1 MNYRSIIGAALAV
14 STSMLLLVANAAD
27 GDYPNKPITIIYPY
41 AAGSASD
48 TMTRQFA
55 EVISKALGQPVIV
68 DARPGAGGSTA
79 LEFVTRAHP
88 DGYTLV
94 LSASG
99 TMAVNPYLYNLR
111 YKPIDDLAPITTL
124 VEIPFIVVT
133 NTQFQA
139 QNLKEYIAFAK
150 ANPGKVSFANTGMG
164 TQAHLTQMMFLKAA
178 GITANVVPYK
188 GGSPATTDL
197 IGGHVDSMV
206 DNAAAQVGNVQ
217 AGKVRPLFVTTRQRS
232 ASLPSVPTAEEAGLS
247 NFVTSGWFGL
257 AAPKGTPQAIIDKLN
272 SVVVKSM
279 SDPEVRRKL
288 VDAGWTPI
296 GDSPM
301 EASIR
306 IKSDLI
312 RFGAVAQQIGL
323 KKE

>member
-1 MNYRSIIGAALAV
+1 
-14 STSMLLLVANAAD
+14 
-27 GDYPNKPITIIYPY
+27 
-41 AAGSASD
+41 
-48 TMTRQFA
+48 
-55 EVISKALGQPVIV
+55 
-68 DARPGAGGSTA
+68 
-79 LEFVTRAHP
+79 
-88 DGYTLV
+88 
-94 LSASG
+94 
-99 TMAVNPYLYNLR
+99 LYNLR